1 MKKLLT
7 IIVLGLLWCNT
18 TQADDIR
25 DFEIEGMSVGDSL
38 LDYMSVDQIKKA
50 LGDSTTFFYPKEYK
64 NKKFASI
71 GVRPKDLNRKQIKF
85 QIYDEVGVII
95 DSRSNN
101 FEIFALEGTLISRN
115 GDIKD
120 CYKKQIEIADD
131 IREIIPSKYKKV
143 VWFLEKERL
152 NKYDLSVKYID
163 FTTSERKPFQLVCY
177 DKNENG
183 YKYTALYVAVDS
195 ITFDKFLR
203 YTNQ

>member
-1 MKKLLT
+1 MRVF
-7 IIVLGLLWCNT
+7 IVVLVLILSLQSWSK
-18 TQADDIR
+18 ADDVS
-25 DFEIEGMSVGDSL
+25 DFEIEGMSTGDSL

-50 LGDSTTFFYPKEYK
+50 LSHRTTFFYPKEYE

-71 GVRPKDLNRKQIKF
+71 GVRSQDLNRKPKKF
-85 QIYDEVGVII
+85 KIYDEVGVII
-95 DSRSNN
+95 DSNSNN

-120 CYKKQIEIADD
+120 CYKKQIEIADE
-131 IREIIPSKYKKV
+131 IRKIIPSKYKKD

-152 NKYDLSVKYID
+152 RKSDLSVKYID
-163 FTTSERKPFQLVCY
+163 FRTSKRKPFQLVCY

-195 ITFDKFLR
+195 ITFDKFLQYMNR
-203 YTNQ
+203 